1 MRAKFSRLEQVRI
14 PISQEKRR
22 KVWAYYDEILSNIPE
37 VTIPAKA
44 SEDSRHG
51 LFTYS
56 IKARDRNDLARISH
70 RYFDFLSF
78 ELLQR
83 PLLLIKDALKAIV
96 SNNLRIDRHLILYLG
111 SFAALESM
119 TEPFGQAR

>member
-1 MRAKFSRLEQVRI
+1 MTVPVFNVVLIA
-14 PISQEKRR
+14 
-22 KVWAYYDEILSNIPE
+22 SN
-37 VTIPAKA
+37 K
-44 SEDSRHG
+44 ED
-51 LFTYS
+51 LT
-56 IKARDRNDLARISH
+56 RISH

>member
-1 MRAKFSRLEQVRI
+1 MKWIFPFIDKNSDGKIDSDEYQAIQEYKKKHRRDWMDRA
-14 PISQEKRR
+14 R
-22 KVWAYYDEILSNIPE
+22 KEL
-37 VTIPAKA
+37 
-44 SEDSRHG
+44 G
-51 LFTYS
+51 LT
-56 IKARDRNDLARISH
+56 RISH

-96 SNNLRIDRHLILYLG
+96 SNNVRIDRHLILYLG

>member
-1 MRAKFSRLEQVRI
+1 MPETGSA
-14 PISQEKRR
+14 PISLI
-22 KVWAYYDEILSNIPE
+22 V
-37 VTIPAKA
+37 
-44 SEDSRHG
+44 
-51 LFTYS
+51 
-56 IKARDRNDLARISH
+56 LARISH